1 MASEYDEMKKG
12 DGLLVVDVQ
21 KDFCP
26 GGALAVE
33 GGDQVVPVLNEWI
46 AAAEQKRVALFAS
59 RDWHPKR
66 HVSFEDEGGQWPVH
80 CVQDTD
86 GAAFHPDLELPED
99 AVVVTKGTRFDQDQ
113 NSVFDGT
120 GFEDFLKREKIG
132 RLWVGGLAQDVCV
145 LATVLDSREAGFEVF
160 VIRDA
165 TKPVTPEGGK
175 EAIEK
180 MEAAGATLV

>member
-1 MASEYDEMKKG
+1 MTSTHDAMKTG
-12 DGLLVVDVQ
+12 DGLLIVDVQ

-33 GGDQVVPVLNEWI
+33 DGDRVVPGLNEWI
-46 AAAEQKRVALFAS
+46 AAAENKDVSVFAS

-66 HVSFEDEGGQWPVH
+66 HVSFEAEGGQWPVH

-86 GAAFHPDLELPED
+86 GAAFHPDLKLPES
-99 AVVVTKGTRFDQDQ
+99 VVVATKGTRFDRDQ

-120 GFEDFLKREKIG
+120 GFAAFLKREKIG
-132 RLWVGGLAQDVCV
+132 RLWIGGLAQDVCV
-145 LATVLDSREAGFEVF
+145 LATALDAREAGFEVV
-160 VIRDA
+160 VIREA
-165 TKPVTPEGGK
+165 MKPVTPEGGK

-180 MEAAGATLV
+180 MEAAGVELV